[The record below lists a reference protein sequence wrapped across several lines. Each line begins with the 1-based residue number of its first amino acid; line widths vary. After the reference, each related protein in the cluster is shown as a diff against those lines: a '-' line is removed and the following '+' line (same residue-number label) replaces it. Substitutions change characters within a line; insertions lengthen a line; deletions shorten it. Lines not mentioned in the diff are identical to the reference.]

1 MEKHEESQA
10 HINSKLA
17 QVMFLQQRSITD
29 ILQKQGEVQEK
40 QRQRNIEANR
50 KVMIRV
56 IDTVILLGKQDLAFR
71 GHESSLASESS
82 VNLGNFLEI
91 LKYLAKYDDVIA
103 AHLEKV
109 EDEHRRL
116 ESKKE
121 GTEKGDKSRRF
132 GRGSKLNFLT

>member
-1 MEKHEESQA
+1 MEKHKESQA

-71 GHESSLASESS
+71 GHE
-82 VNLGNFLEI
+82 
-91 LKYLAKYDDVIA
+91 
-103 AHLEKV
+103 
-109 EDEHRRL
+109 
-116 ESKKE
+116 
-121 GTEKGDKSRRF
+121 
-132 GRGSKLNFLT
+132 